1 MRLLASGSSL
11 VWPWSGR
18 AWPCCSLPAFVLLC
32 NCDALQHLLAGSCR
46 LLMQL
51 VPSAGDNFVRKNGD
65 YSAWESLTQ
74 HQLAAIDHGAN
85 MHMQAAPSQAE
96 ILFQN
101 FKKKKGALQVS
112 ITDHC
117 SCGPCQTAC
126 TLRQCCCPP
135 SQALLSTKADCTALQ
150 AAAGCAHPY
159 HLAHVVTCW

>member
-1 MRLLASGSSL
+1 M
-11 VWPWSGR
+11 
-18 AWPCCSLPAFVLLC
+18 
-32 NCDALQHLLAGSCR
+32 

-101 FKKKKGALQVS
+101 FKKKKGALQVN
-112 ITDHC
+112 ITGLC
-117 SCGPCQTAC
+117 SCSPCQTAC
-126 TLRQCCCPP
+126 TLRQYCHHPAGLGLP
-135 SQALLSTKADCTALQ
+135 SRLTALPCKQQQALPYCTTWLIS
-150 AAAGCAHPY
+150 
-159 HLAHVVTCW
+159 

>member
-1 MRLLASGSSL
+1 M
-11 VWPWSGR
+11 
-18 AWPCCSLPAFVLLC
+18 
-32 NCDALQHLLAGSCR
+32 

-101 FKKKKGALQVS
+101 FKKKKGALQVN
-112 ITDHC
+112 IAGHC
-117 SCGPCQTAC
+117 SCS
-126 TLRQCCCPP
+126 PP
-135 SQALLSTKADCTALQ
+135 ARRLAL
-150 AAAGCAHPY
+150 
-159 HLAHVVTCW
+159 

>member
-1 MRLLASGSSL
+1 
-11 VWPWSGR
+11 
-18 AWPCCSLPAFVLLC
+18 
-32 NCDALQHLLAGSCR
+32 
-46 LLMQL
+46 MQL

-135 SQALLSTKADCTALQ
+135 SQALLLLRLTAL
-150 AAAGCAHPY
+150 PY
-159 HLAHVVTCW
+159 KQQQDALTRTTWLMW